1 MPQSFSI
8 LKVHG
13 GTIFSSC
20 SDGQIYLHSFPEDQ
34 PHYDMAETE
43 NSTSVMIN
51 RGNGSVSVSADP
63 EQPTELCEGPKR
75 CKTGKTGLVKSSSSF
90 QVSKI
95 SIMFNFKCASQSW
108 LVLCSLSLDCPKL
121 HSQVN
126 LYGKSLVLHLLKEN
140 IFDYWWIETSG
151 EREQNPA
158 LGKI

>member
-1 MPQSFSI
+1 MPHPQPLSI

-90 QVSKI
+90 QVRI
-95 SIMFNFKCASQSW
+95 VETMFEYSCASQSSIF
-108 LVLCSLSLDCPKL
+108 LVLRSLSLDCPKM

-126 LYGKSLVLHLLKEN
+126 LYGKSVVMHLLNE
-140 IFDYWWIETSG
+140 
-151 EREQNPA
+151 
-158 LGKI
+158 